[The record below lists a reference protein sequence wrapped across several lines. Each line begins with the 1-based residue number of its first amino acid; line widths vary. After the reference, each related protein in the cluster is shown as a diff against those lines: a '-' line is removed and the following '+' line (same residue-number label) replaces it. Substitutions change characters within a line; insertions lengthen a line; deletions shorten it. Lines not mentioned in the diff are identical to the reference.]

1 MSGAENTTAHA
12 TEHTA
17 EHAEHAEGATDVAR
31 TIVIGAGLAGLAA
44 ARALA
49 SRGHRVTVLEARDR
63 TGGRV
68 HSIRAPGLDSPI
80 ELGAEWIAGEG
91 RVHELLR
98 EAGTTLHHAD
108 GEFVVQLPE
117 EEPEHVDE
125 QEELAGAVLERL
137 REAMA
142 DFDGDLPLA
151 EALERWCSDPGLAH
165 DRMMLLS
172 YAQGF
177 HAADPA
183 RCSTRWFLLVEENQ
197 SAGESEYRSA
207 EGSSRVVSLLQ
218 EGLGERCTVHL
229 ETVVTRVEWRPGAV
243 AVHATQGGRDVTFE
257 GSRLVVTLP
266 IGVLSLAPGSEGSV
280 TFDPPLGGKQEAL
293 SHIAM
298 GPALRV
304 TLVFREAFWRDLP
317 EFEDFLFVQSFDQPL
332 PTWWRLDPDT
342 LPALVGWAAGP
353 QLTFAGTLEGDAL
366 RDAAVRSMAH
376 AFGVPVGTVRQGLVS
391 WHAHDWTRD
400 PYSRGAYTY
409 MLTGG
414 ADAHR
419 ALGEPVEGTL
429 YFAGEATAGDGF
441 NATMEG
447 AVRSGERVA
456 SEILGAR

>member
-1 MSGAENTTAHA
+1 MSGVEKST
-12 TEHTA
+12 
-17 EHAEHAEGATDVAR
+17 EGAGDGDGAR

-49 SRGHRVTVLEARDR
+49 GAGHTVTVLEARDR

-68 HSIRAPGLDSPI
+68 HSIRTPGLDAPI

-91 RVHELLR
+91 RVHDLLR
-98 EAGTTLHHAD
+98 EAGTTLLQAD

-117 EEPEHVDE
+117 EEREHVDD
-125 QEELAGAVLERL
+125 QEELAGAVIERL
-137 REAMA
+137 REAMEN
-142 DFDGDLPLA
+142 FEGDLPLI
-151 EALERWCSDPGLAH
+151 EALDRWCSDSRLSH
-165 DRMMLLS
+165 DRAMLLS

-177 HAADPA
+177 HAADPT

-207 EGSSRVVSLLQ
+207 DGSSRVVSLLQ
-218 EGLGERCTVHL
+218 EGLGDRCTL
-229 ETVVTRVEWRPGAV
+229 QLDTVVHRVEWRRGAV
-243 AVHATQGGRDVTFE
+243 TVHATQGEREVTFE
-257 GSRLVVTLP
+257 GSRAVVTLP
-266 IGVLSLAPGSEGSV
+266 VGVLSLAPESAGSV
-280 TFDPPLGGKQEAL
+280 TFDPPLDGKGGAL

-304 TLVFREAFWRDLP
+304 TLVFREAFWRELP

-353 QLTFAGTLEGDAL
+353 QLAFAGTLEGDAL

-391 WHAHDWTRD
+391 WHAHDWSRD
-400 PYSRGAYTY
+400 PYSRGAYSY
-409 MLTGG
+409 VLTGG
-414 ADAHR
+414 VDAYR
-419 ALGEPVEGTL
+419 TLGEPLEGTL

-456 SEILGAR
+456 AEILGAS